1 VASKTRRR
9 IFWKAQNVIFEGAG
23 NVFSIPA
30 SLYPTSYPTSQ
41 LEVISIGKIHRLD
54 EITIN
59 KIAAGEIVERP
70 ASVIKELVEN
80 SIDAGATRIE
90 IEIQN
95 GGRQLIKI
103 VDNGCGMEREDA
115 VLAIERH
122 STSKITVSDDLW
134 SLNTLGFRGEAL
146 PSIAAVSRFEIITK
160 TPGQPFGTHL
170 EIDSGLLKKVKDIG
184 AADGTTMIVHDLF
197 YNTPARLKYL
207 KTIPT
212 ETGYIS
218 EIVAR
223 LALGY
228 PNISFRLQHHQY
240 ELLFTPGNGDLEET
254 IIAVFGKEVAKEMI
268 PVSDAVSNLK
278 ISGYCGKPSIARN
291 NRNYEIFFVNR
302 RFFHSRNL
310 GAAVEKAYHTLLPI
324 ARYPFII
331 LFLAINPD
339 QIDVNVHPAKHE
351 VKFSREIEIFKPVY
365 HAVQNAIKQSSF
377 IAEWG
382 VSESGAAQQ
391 PPLPAYRPQ
400 TPTVAP
406 ASITFE
412 YREFGNSHASSAW
425 QEAAPVEVSPPTVP
439 PSSGQ
444 PLSTMKQS
452 NPEPSAPAASVTN
465 EPEDSLFRVY
475 PNAYRNT
482 YIIVSDAKGLLIVDQ
497 HAAHERILYEKYLAQ
512 TKNVIATQALLIP
525 LTFDLNYAQYK
536 LVAERLTFFSEIGFE
551 LEAFG
556 GKTIAVRSVPV
567 SLLNYDYEQIILDLI
582 EQYTNFKSFKNPAEI
597 KESFLITMACRTAVK
612 AGDSLKQA
620 EMEQLIADLFK
631 CDNPY
636 TCPHGRPTIFRLSI
650 EELTKK
656 FLRR

>member
-1 VASKTRRR
+1 V
-9 IFWKAQNVIFEGAG
+9 
-23 NVFSIPA
+23 
-30 SLYPTSYPTSQ
+30 SL
-41 LEVISIGKIHRLD
+41 IGKVHRLD

-80 SIDAGATRIE
+80 AIDAGATRIE

-122 STSKITVSDDLW
+122 STSKINISDDLW
-134 SLNTLGFRGEAL
+134 SLSTLGFRGEAL

-160 TPGQPFGTHL
+160 TAAQSFGTYL

-184 AADGTTMIVHDLF
+184 AADGTTMLVHDLF
-197 YNTPARLKYL
+197 YNIPARLKYL

-228 PNISFRLQHHQY
+228 PKISFRLQHHQY
-240 ELLFTPGNGDLEET
+240 ELLFTPGNGKLEDT
-254 IIAVFGKEVAKEMI
+254 IVAVFGKEVAKEMY
-268 PVSDAVSNLK
+268 PVAEEFDGLK

-310 GAAVEKAYHTLLPI
+310 GVAVEKAYHTLLPI
-324 ARYPFII
+324 ARYPFVI
-331 LFLAINPD
+331 LFIEISPK
-339 QIDVNVHPAKHE
+339 QVDVNVHPSKQE
-351 VKFSREIEIFKPVY
+351 VKFANDAEIFKPVY
-365 HAVQNAIKQSSF
+365 HAIYNSLKQNSF
-377 IAEWG
+377 IAEW
-382 VSESGAAQQ
+382 
-391 PPLPAYRPQ
+391 
-400 TPTVAP
+400 VAP
-406 ASITFE
+406 EPGYPRTTLE
-412 YREFGNSHASSAW
+412 NYRTKAPAVAPDSVELKYEKFADNR
-425 QEAAPVEVSPPTVP
+425 QEPAAFQETAPTAANLL
-439 PSSGQ
+439 PSGSR
-444 PLSTMKQS
+444 LEI
-452 NPEPSAPAASVTN
+452 NNEPAASVAK
-465 EPEDSLFRVY
+465 EPAESLFQVY
-475 PNAYRNT
+475 PNAYLKT
-482 YIIVSDAKGLLIVDQ
+482 YIIASDAKGLLFLDQ
-497 HAAHERILYEKYLAQ
+497 HAVHERILYEKYFTQ
-512 TKNVIATQALLIP
+512 TKESLASQALLIP

-536 LVAERLTFFSEIGFE
+536 LVAERLTFFNEIGFE
-551 LEAFG
+551 LETFG
-556 GKTIAVRSVPV
+556 GKTVAVRSVPL
-567 SLLNYDYEQIILDLI
+567 SLLNYDYKQIILDLI

-597 KESFLITMACRTAVK
+597 KEAFIKTMACRTAVK
-612 AGDSLKQA
+612 AGDSLKLE
-620 EMEQLIADLFK
+620 EMEQLVADLFK

-636 TCPHGRPTIFRLSI
+636 TCPHGRPTIFRLST

>member
-1 VASKTRRR
+1 VS
-9 IFWKAQNVIFEGAG
+9 
-23 NVFSIPA
+23 P
-30 SLYPTSYPTSQ
+30 
-41 LEVISIGKIHRLD
+41 IGIVHRLD

-122 STSKITVSDDLW
+122 ATSKINISDDLW
-134 SLNTLGFRGEAL
+134 SLSTLGFRGEAL
-146 PSIAAVSRFEIITK
+146 PSIAAVSRLEIITK
-160 TPGQPFGTHL
+160 TSTQAFGTYL

-184 AADGTTMIVHDLF
+184 AADGTTIMVHDLF

-228 PNISFRLQHHQY
+228 PNISFRLQHLQY

-254 IIAVFGKEVAKEMI
+254 IVAVFGKEVAKEMY
-268 PVSDAVSNLK
+268 PVSQEFDDLK

-291 NRNYEIFFVNR
+291 NRNYEIFFVNQ

-324 ARYPFII
+324 ARYPFVI
-331 LFLAINPD
+331 LFLEIKPD
-339 QIDVNVHPAKHE
+339 QVDVNVHPSKQE
-351 VKFSREIEIFKPVY
+351 VKFAHDAEIFKPVY
-365 HAVQNAIKQSSF
+365 HAIYNSLKQNSF
-377 IAEWG
+377 ISEW
-382 VSESGAAQQ
+382 VAPEPNYAQN
-391 PPLPAYRPQ
+391 PMAAYR
-400 TPTVAP
+400 TKAP
-406 ASITFE
+406 
-412 YREFGNSHASSAW
+412 
-425 QEAAPVEVSPPTVP
+425 EAAPSSVEIKYGEFSDNRKEPAAFQETAPAFDNSPPPNRPVMVALT
-439 PSSGQ
+439 
-444 PLSTMKQS
+444 
-452 NPEPSAPAASVTN
+452 NHEPAATAATAAD
-465 EPEDSLFRVY
+465 EPAESLFRIY
-475 PNAYRNT
+475 PNAYLNT
-482 YIIVSDAKGLLIVDQ
+482 YIIASDAKGLLFIDQ
-497 HAAHERILYEKYLAQ
+497 HAANERILYEKYFNQANESLAIQ
-512 TKNVIATQALLIP
+512 PLLIP
-525 LTFDLNYAQYK
+525 LTFNLNYAQYK

-556 GKTIAVRSVPV
+556 GKTIAVRSVPL

-612 AGDSLKQA
+612 AGDMLKLE
-620 EMEQLIADLFK
+620 EMEQLAADLFK

-636 TCPHGRPTIFRLSI
+636 TCPHGRPTIFRLST

>member
-1 VASKTRRR
+1 
-9 IFWKAQNVIFEGAG
+9 VI
-23 NVFSIPA
+23 N
-30 SLYPTSYPTSQ
+30 
-41 LEVISIGKIHRLD
+41 IGKVHRLD
-54 EITIN
+54 DITIN

-122 STSKITVSDDLW
+122 STSKISVSDDLW
-134 SLNTLGFRGEAL
+134 SLSSLGFRGEAL

-160 TPGQPFGTHL
+160 TATQAFGTYL

-184 AADGTTMIVHDLF
+184 AADGTTMLVHDLF
-197 YNTPARLKYL
+197 YNTPVRYKYL

-240 ELLFTPGNGDLEET
+240 ELLFTPGNGNLEET
-254 IIAVFGKEVAKEMI
+254 IVAVFGKEVAKEMN
-268 PVSDAVSNLK
+268 PVEQEIDGLK
-278 ISGYCGKPSIARN
+278 ISGYCGKPSIART

-324 ARYPFII
+324 ARYPFVI
-331 LFLAINPD
+331 LFISIKPD
-339 QIDVNVHPAKHE
+339 QVDVNVHPSKLE
-351 VKFSREIEIFKPVY
+351 VKFAHDAEIFKPVY
-365 HAVQNAIKQSSF
+365 HAIYNSLKQNAF
-377 IAEWG
+377 IAEW
-382 VSESGAAQQ
+382 VAPEPNYAQKSMN
-391 PPLPAYRPQ
+391 AYR
-400 TPTVAP
+400 TKTSTVAP
-406 ASITFE
+406 FSGEIKYEEFTGKYFE
-412 YREFGNSHASSAW
+412 PTVFQETARPSEEIKDKEFAGKKSQSAAFPETTPVSGEIKYKEFTGKSSEPAVFPETAPPFTGPGLPNRPEIVASSNH
-425 QEAAPVEVSPPTVP
+425 EPDAAVTPVI
-439 PSSGQ
+439 
-444 PLSTMKQS
+444 K
-452 NPEPSAPAASVTN
+452 EPVQT
-465 EPEDSLFRVY
+465 LFNVY
-475 PNAYRNT
+475 PNAYLNT
-482 YIIVSDAKGLLIVDQ
+482 YIIATDAKGLLFIDQ
-497 HAAHERILYEKYLAQ
+497 HAAHERVLYEKYFNQ
-512 TKNVIATQALLIP
+512 TQASLATQPLLIP

-536 LVAERLTFFSEIGFE
+536 LVAERLTFFNEIGFE

-556 GKTIAVRSVPV
+556 GK
-567 SLLNYDYEQIILDLI
+567 IILDLI

-612 AGDSLKQA
+612 AGDVLKPE
-620 EMEQLIADLFK
+620 EMKQIIADLFK

>member
-1 VASKTRRR
+1 
-9 IFWKAQNVIFEGAG
+9 VIF
-23 NVFSIPA
+23 
-30 SLYPTSYPTSQ
+30 
-41 LEVISIGKIHRLD
+41 IGKVHRLD
-54 EITIN
+54 ELTIN

-80 SIDAGATRIE
+80 AIDAGATRIE

-115 VLAIERH
+115 VLAVERH

-134 SLNTLGFRGEAL
+134 SLDTLGFRGEAL

-160 TPGQPFGTHL
+160 TPDQPFGTYL
-170 EIDSGLLKKVKDIG
+170 EIDFGMLKKVKDIG

-197 YNTPARLKYL
+197 YNIPARLKYL

-228 PNISFRLQHHQY
+228 PNINFRLQHHQY
-240 ELLFTPGNGDLEET
+240 ELLFTPGNGNLEET
-254 IIAVFGKEVAKEMI
+254 IVAVFGKEVAKEMI
-268 PVSDAVSNLK
+268 PVSEAAADLK

-302 RFFHSRNL
+302 RLFHSRNL

-331 LFLAINPD
+331 LFLAIKPD
-339 QIDVNVHPAKHE
+339 QVDVNVHPAKRE
-351 VKFSREIEIFKPVY
+351 VKFAHDTEIFKPVY
-365 HAVQNAIKQSSF
+365 HAVLNAIKQSSF

-382 VSESGAAQQ
+382 VGPESDAAQQ
-391 PPLPAYRPQ
+391 LPIPERPKPSA
-400 TPTVAP
+400 TAP

-412 YREFGNSHASSAW
+412 YHEFGASHPPAAW
-425 QEAAPVEVSPPTVP
+425 QETAPVEAASPLSEQPAP
-439 PSSGQ
+439 GREKLSGQ
-444 PLSTMKQS
+444 E
-452 NPEPSAPAASVTN
+452 PEPVATAALVAN
-465 EPEDSLFRVY
+465 EPEETPFRVY
-475 PNAYRNT
+475 PNAFRNT
-482 YIIVSDAKGLLIVDQ
+482 YIIASDAKGLLIIDQ

-512 TKNVIATQALLIP
+512 TKAVVATQALLIP

-556 GKTIAVRSVPV
+556 GKTIAIRSVPL

-597 KESFLITMACRTAVK
+597 KESFLVTMACRTAVK
-612 AGDSLKQA
+612 AGDALKQV
-620 EMEQLIADLFK
+620 EMEQLIADLFQ

-636 TCPHGRPTIFRLSI
+636 TCPHGRPTIFRLST
-650 EELTKK
+650 EELAKK